1 MHLPF
6 NFSSRNSH
14 LNFEAITTQN
24 TNDRFEFE
32 TQTKVLTNK
41 SQICLNSGRCQ
52 RKDGRELKLEAEKL
66 WTTFTLRYE
75 SSSLKLYKELSS
87 SIFQS
92 CQSVSLSGMRDTLPD
107 LHFVQYIK
115 A

>member
-1 MHLPF
+1 MLLPD
-6 NFSSRNSH
+6 
-14 LNFEAITTQN
+14 T
-24 TNDRFEFE
+24 
-32 TQTKVLTNK
+32 VLL
-41 SQICLNSGRCQ
+41 SDCCLQS
-52 RKDGRELKLEAEKL
+52 LFMILIL
-66 WTTFTLRYE
+66 SLRYE

-92 CQSVSLSGMRDTLPD
+92 CESVSLSGMRDTLPD